1 MGDAGTDARPEAGPV
16 TGASPAGDQEPGTRR
31 SGTGRK
37 ARVAAMRT
45 ADTLRERG
53 IAAAALFKLSMGGWI
68 VRVYLAASGG
78 EPGMRSRRD
87 VVCGEDR
94 SARAAK
100 DRARIAVR

>member
-68 VRVYLAASGG
+68 VRVYPGG
-78 EPGMRSRRD
+78 IRRRTGHEEQAG
-87 VVCGEDR
+87 CR
-94 SARAAK
+94 
-100 DRARIAVR
+100 VR